1 MINYRLTNECILPE
15 FKIPLDPPLKK
26 GEDAD
31 DQNHL
36 NHHNDPNA
44 LNVQNDLNELNDPNA
59 LNVQNDLNHILGP

>member
-31 DQNHL
+31 DPNQQ

-44 LNVQNDLNELNDPNA
+44 LNVQNA
-59 LNVQNDLNHILGP
+59 QNHILGP